1 MVLQCALR
9 ETTALVL
16 LKTQLFSGSSSVKA
30 VLLMCWYLSVF
41 GFCAGMIGG
50 NAPRPAMASG
60 DWGSQAPAVRVTCA
74 PTAGT
79 MNRPVQAGMIRNPTA
94 SIPLRP
100 SSQPGP
106 RQMLPSQ
113 VMNMGKFL
121 LVHAGLLKIKQEAK
135 KKVQNPRFIYR
146 LDKNH
151 ISQ

>member
-1 MVLQCALR
+1 
-9 ETTALVL
+9 
-16 LKTQLFSGSSSVKA
+16 
-30 VLLMCWYLSVF
+30 MCWYLSVF

-50 NAPRPAMASG
+50 SAPRPAMASG

-74 PTAGT
+74 PTAGA

-113 VMNMGKFL
+113 VMNMGKSHVGLFL
-121 LVHAGLLKIKQEAK
+121 LARAGLLKVKQEK
-135 KKVQNPRFIYR
+135 KKR
-146 LDKNH
+146 K
-151 ISQ
+151 

>member
-1 MVLQCALR
+1 
-9 ETTALVL
+9 
-16 LKTQLFSGSSSVKA
+16 
-30 VLLMCWYLSVF
+30 MCWYLSVF

-50 NAPRPAMASG
+50 SAPRPAMASG

-74 PTAGT
+74 PTAGA

-113 VMNMGKFL
+113 VMNMGKSHAELFL
-121 LVHAGLLKIKQEAK
+121 SVHAGLQLKMKQETK
-135 KKVQNPRFIYR
+135 KERKNPHFIYR
-146 LDKNH
+146 FDKNR
-151 ISQ
+151 ILQ